1 MMKRLGPMPK
11 MFNVRM
17 VFAYLSC
24 LIVIMASLFYSSVVF
39 AANNPKDTIRN
50 TTLKG
55 DPNCTNDGT
64 IYTWTNYGYGMHAKD
79 EGNYASNFGTVITQG
94 FSALGM
100 YVRNRAIATNSG
112 SISTGMK
119 GDSNY
124 GEGAHGMYASYAANI
139 DNKGEIITYGVNALG
154 MYANGAF
161 ATNSGRIITEGTNSL
176 GIYVINPA
184 GSTISSMAT
193 NNGTVTTHGDF
204 AHGMVGEFNTTVIN
218 ESTGIIITNGLEA
231 CGMYGNGAKVTNS
244 GIIAVTG
251 TDADAVYLSDS
262 NFVNSGTLDS
272 LNGEAVT
279 AINSA
284 VTFHDGTR
292 LVNSHGVVGDSNSTL
307 TVNMNED
314 LVVIVRGFG
323 TLNKD
328 GKGTLTLEGGSSADD
343 TRNNA
348 GTLKIAPDTTFVTTT
363 YIQTKDAS
371 LHFYVPTNPNVGP
384 SLSVADDATFAGSV
398 VIDFSNTPL
407 PGKYAYIHINGEKIG
422 DFDSVSFV
430 NPGRNYVEEKP
441 EWKKGNSWHYT
452 NDVFGADQD
461 GDKDNDNT
469 DTNNNTDADT
479 EFDADN
485 GSESADNRDDINKD
499 PDGIADTAKGGSE
512 TGHIYVGYAFS
523 EQALSL
529 VSAIEDW
536 SLLRWIMANHLQDVA
551 SEMNKLEAGK
561 KVYYAHFLA
570 NKTDRDPAGRS
581 PLGYESDTKG
591 LSFGFD
597 KKTDE
602 KTVWGIYAGYTEKD
616 IDFTDVVPASSDW
629 EEQDSW
635 HIGAYICKRY
645 DKWIISDTLTYRT
658 TDHDSF
664 RRQKDGDARA
674 SFDSWAITNDIRAGY
689 VVKEIGENSN
699 WEIVPEI
706 GINVGHFDRGGYT
719 ETNGYT
725 YGDYDTTVTEGV
737 IGVRFKGE
745 FISKDGSRF
754 SPYLRLSYVNVLSG
768 DDVTIDEIRYG
779 NKSWFTEK
787 LDDDYF
793 AADLGMT
800 LYSAGNFD
808 MSLSYN
814 GRFGDDTDSHGGWL
828 RLEWKQ

>member
-1 MMKRLGPMPK
+1 
-11 MFNVRM
+11 M

-24 LIVIMASLFYSSVVF
+24 LIVIMVTLFPSEVVF
-39 AANNPKDTIRN
+39 AVENPKDTTRN

-55 DPNCTNDGT
+55 DPNCVNGGT

-79 EGNYASNFGTVITQG
+79 EGNYASNFGTVRRPG

-119 GDSNY
+119 GGSNY

-154 MYANGAF
+154 MY
-161 ATNSGRIITEGTNSL
+161 
-176 GIYVINPA
+176 
-184 GSTISSMAT
+184 
-193 NNGTVTTHGDF
+193 
-204 AHGMVGEFNTTVIN
+204 
-218 ESTGIIITNGLEA
+218 
-231 CGMYGNGAKVTNS
+231 GNGAKVTNS
-244 GIIAVTG
+244 GIITVTG
-251 TDADAVYLSDS
+251 TNADAVYLSGN

-279 AINSA
+279 AINST

-307 TVNMNED
+307 TVNMNEG

-328 GKGTLTLEGGSSADD
+328 GKGIMMLEGGSSADD
-343 TRNNA
+343 MRNNA
-348 GTLKIAPDTTFVTTT
+348 GTLKIAPDTTFETTT

-384 SLSVADDATFAGSV
+384 PLSVAGDATFAGNV
-398 VIDFSNTPL
+398 IIDFSNRPL
-407 PGKYAYIHINGEKIG
+407 PGKYVYIYIGGEKIG

-430 NPGRNYVEEKP
+430 NPGRIYVEEKP
-441 EWKKGNSWHYT
+441 EWKKENSWHYT
-452 NDVFGADQD
+452 NGVFGSDQDGDGNDGNYD
-461 GDKDNDNT
+461 GDKDNDYT
-469 DTNNNTDADT
+469 DTNN
-479 EFDADN
+479 ADN
-485 GSESADNRDDINKD
+485 GSESAENRDGINKD

-512 TGHIYVGYAFS
+512 MGHIYVDYAFS
-523 EQALSL
+523 EQALGL
-529 VSAIEDW
+529 VSTIEDW

-551 SEMNKLEAGK
+551 SEIDNLEAGK

-581 PLGYESDTKG
+581 PLGYESGTKG
-591 LSFGFD
+591 LSFGFG

-616 IDFTDVVPASSDW
+616 IGFTDVVPASSDW

-658 TDHDSF
+658 TGHDSF

-674 SFDSWAITNDIRAGY
+674 SFDSWAITNGIRAGY

-725 YGDYDTTVTEGV
+725 YGGYDTA
-737 IGVRFKGE
+737 
-745 FISKDGSRF
+745 
-754 SPYLRLSYVNVLSG
+754 
-768 DDVTIDEIRYG
+768 RYRRC
-779 NKSWFTEK
+779 NRREV
-787 LDDDYF
+787 
-793 AADLGMT
+793 
-800 LYSAGNFD
+800 
-808 MSLSYN
+808 
-814 GRFGDDTDSHGGWL
+814 
-828 RLEWKQ
+828 